1 MALAGGLASCTGY
14 SRILNFPFDSGGRG
28 LNSPFS
34 EITPETNGRYIVFI
48 SDRYGSQDVFL
59 FDAREQRLIDL
70 PGLNAF
76 DTIASHPSISQNGRT
91 IVLAATLKGRSGI
104 YIYNR
109 DLNQL
114 RNITENIQAEVR
126 NPTISADGN
135 TIAYESSENGQWDI
149 VICDRNGKR
158 LNLLIPNL

>member
-1 MALAGGLASCTGY
+1 MALAGGLTSCTG
-14 SRILNFPFDSGGRG
+14 SPRLVDFPFDIGGRS

-34 EITPETNGRYIVFI
+34 ELTPQSNGRYIVFV
-48 SDRYGSQDVFL
+48 SDRHGSQDVFL
-59 FDAREQRLIDL
+59 FDANEQRLIDL
-70 PGLNAF
+70 PGLNSL

-109 DLNQL
+109 DINQL